1 MGTLRMLRE
10 HRSKLLT
17 GAAALA
23 ALLVLS
29 GCAGDGQTDD
39 TIPDEGM
46 QAPGTSIADALSES
60 EMGGTLDFG
69 ALLPSG
75 ATGAVIACPG
85 DTVESLAES
94 TGIDAG
100 NFDVAEGTLP
110 VADGSFALLFGD
122 AEDKITTSA
131 SYTPE
136 SVNLCAGGAVAS
148 TYLGAGAFV
157 MLSKD
162 GTVWTPTGV
171 E

>member
-1 MGTLRMLRE
+1 MLRD
-10 HRSKLLT
+10 HRQKLLA

-39 TIPDEGM
+39 AVPDEAM
-46 QAPGTSIADALSES
+46 QAPSTSIADALSETQ
-60 EMGGTLDFG
+60 MGGTLDFG
-69 ALLPSG
+69 VLLPSG

-100 NFDVAEGTLP
+100 NFNVADGTLP
-110 VADGSFALLFGD
+110 VTDGSFALLFSD

-131 SYTPE
+131 IYTSE
-136 SVNLCAGGAVAS
+136 SVDLCSGGAVAS
-148 TYLGAGAFV
+148 TYLGAGARV
-157 MLSKD
+157 MLSKN
-162 GTVWTPTGV
+162 GEVWAPTGV